1 MKYLREYGLM
11 ELRKKDIKRKMLFS
25 FLLLFTSIFFFING
39 MMQLTFYKVL
49 PKESAVLLSAIK
61 TEYPKEAY
69 NYNLF
74 IQYYQNREITIKTNL
89 KNNKKE
95 AIKICEIAQA
105 QAEIK
110 KIDYKKII
118 VINRENMAIF
128 QLENKGQKK

>member
-1 MKYLREYGLM
+1 M